1 MPDKSVRGFCG
12 VALRPVDQAKFSAR
26 SDPGVLVTDQPGGRM
41 KSVRRWALAG
51 VGSTAAGVLMAAAA
65 FACVSG
71 PVVNLSTINAKA
83 GQEVGI
89 TGTGFQTGN
98 NAVVRFN
105 ALDGPV
111 LTTVNAPIAS
121 GNLDAKFT
129 VPDGTKAGSYVIIV
143 TQQNAA
149 GTMTNAPVRAVFN
162 VVGDAGANP
171 VVGAPAATADNTLRA
186 NGLARTDNSVSG
198 GTLALVA
205 LGVGGVGMF
214 LAGMAALF
222 AGRRGS
228 APAAATSRS

>member
-1 MPDKSVRGFCG
+1 
-12 VALRPVDQAKFSAR
+12 
-26 SDPGVLVTDQPGGRM
+26 M
-41 KSVRRWALAG
+41 KSVRKWSIAG
-51 VGSTAAGVLMAAAA
+51 VGSAAAGVLMAAAA

-71 PVVNLSTINAKA
+71 PVVNLSTINAKV

-89 TGTGFQTGN
+89 TGTGFQAGN
-98 NAVVRFN
+98 SAVVRFN

-111 LTTVNAPIAS
+111 LTTVNAPIAA
-121 GNLDAKFT
+121 GGTNGALDAKFT
-129 VPDGTKAGSYVIIV
+129 VPDGTKPGSYVIIV

-149 GTMTNAPVRAVFN
+149 GQLTNAPVRAVFN
-162 VVGDAGANP
+162 VIGDGGANP
-171 VVGAPAATADNTLRA
+171 VVGAAPASADNTLRA

-228 APAAATSRS
+228 APETARARS

>member
-1 MPDKSVRGFCG
+1 MR
-12 VALRPVDQAKFSAR
+12 
-26 SDPGVLVTDQPGGRM
+26 
-41 KSVRRWALAG
+41 SVRRWAIAG
-51 VGSTAAGVLMAAAA
+51 VGATAVGVLMSAAAW
-65 FACVSG
+65 ACVSG
-71 PVVNLSTINAKA
+71 PVVNLSTISAKP

-98 NAVVRFN
+98 QATVRWN

-111 LTTVNAPIAS
+111 LATQAAPIAN

-129 VPDGTKAGSYVIIV
+129 VPQGTAPGSYVVIV
-143 TQQNAA
+143 TQNKAD
-149 GTMTNAPVRAVFN
+149 GSLSLSPIRAVMS
-162 VVGDAGANP
+162 VTGDAGAQP
-171 VVGAPAATADNTLRA
+171 VVGAPAATADTGARA
-186 NGLARTDNSVSG
+186 NGLVRDDETIST

-228 APAAATSRS
+228 APEAAKARS

>member
-1 MPDKSVRGFCG
+1 
-12 VALRPVDQAKFSAR
+12 
-26 SDPGVLVTDQPGGRM
+26 M

-51 VGSTAAGVLMAAAA
+51 VGSTAAGLLMTAAA

-89 TGTGFQTGN
+89 TGTGFQAAN
-98 NAVVRFN
+98 QAQVRWN

-111 LTTVNAPIAS
+111 LTTVPAPIT
-121 GNLDAKFT
+121 GGTLDAKFT
-129 VPDGTKAGSYVIIV
+129 VPEGTKAGSYVVVV
-143 TQQNAA
+143 TQTKAD
-149 GTMTNAPVRAVFN
+149 GSMSLSPIRAVMN
-162 VVGDAGANP
+162 VTGDAGTNP
-171 VVGAPAATADNTLRA
+171 VVGATTAQDTSVRA
-186 NGLARTDNSVSG
+186 DTLARSDDSIST

-222 AGRRGS
+222 AGRKS
-228 APAAATSRS
+228 TAPEAAKARS

>member
-1 MPDKSVRGFCG
+1 
-12 VALRPVDQAKFSAR
+12 
-26 SDPGVLVTDQPGGRM
+26 M

-51 VGSTAAGVLMAAAA
+51 VGSTAAGLLMTAAA

-89 TGTGFQTGN
+89 TGTGFQAAN
-98 NAVVRFN
+98 QAQVRWN

-111 LTTVNAPIAS
+111 LTTVPAPITGGTLNA
-121 GNLDAKFT
+121 NFT
-129 VPDGTKAGSYVIIV
+129 VPEGTKAGSYVVIV
-143 TQQNAA
+143 TQNKADGSMSLSPIRAVMNVTGEA
-149 GTMTNAPVRAVFN
+149 GTT
-162 VVGDAGANP
+162 P
-171 VVGAPAATADNTLRA
+171 VVGATAASTDTALRA
-186 NGLARTDNSVSG
+186 DGLTRSDDSVST

-222 AGRRGS
+222 AGRKS
-228 APAAATSRS
+228 TAPEAAKARS

>member
-1 MPDKSVRGFCG
+1 MKHVRQ
-12 VALRPVDQAKFSAR
+12 L
-26 SDPGVLVTDQPGGRM
+26 VLG
-41 KSVRRWALAG
+41 A
-51 VGSTAAGVLMAAAA
+51 VGTAAGGILMAAAA

-71 PVVNLSTINAKA
+71 PVVNLSTINAKV

-111 LTTVNAPIAS
+111 LTTVNAPIAG

-129 VPDGTKAGSYVIIV
+129 VPDGTKPGSYVIIV
-143 TQQNAA
+143 TQNNAA
-149 GTMTNAPVRAVFN
+149 GQLTNAPVRAVFN
-162 VVGDAGANP
+162 VIGDGGANP
-171 VVGAPAATADNTLRA
+171 VVGAPAASADNTLRA

-228 APAAATSRS
+228 APEAARARS

>member
-1 MPDKSVRGFCG
+1 
-12 VALRPVDQAKFSAR
+12 
-26 SDPGVLVTDQPGGRM
+26 M
-41 KSVRRWALAG
+41 KSVRRWALAS
-51 VGSTAAGVLMAAAA
+51 VGSAAAGVVMAAAA

-89 TGTGFQTGN
+89 TGTGFQTA
-98 NAVVRFN
+98 NAAQIRWN

-111 LTTVNAPIAS
+111 LTSVAAPITG

-129 VPDGTKAGSYVIIV
+129 VPAGTKAGSYVVIV
-143 TQQNAA
+143 TQTKAD
-149 GTMTNAPVRAVFN
+149 GSMSLSPIRAVMN
-162 VVGDAGANP
+162 VTGDAGANP
-171 VVGAPAATADNTLRA
+171 VLGATASQDTAVRA
-186 NGLARTDNSVSG
+186 DSLARSDDSIST

-222 AGRRGS
+222 AGRKS
-228 APAAATSRS
+228 AAPEAAKARS

>member
-1 MPDKSVRGFCG
+1 
-12 VALRPVDQAKFSAR
+12 
-26 SDPGVLVTDQPGGRM
+26 M
-41 KSVRRWALAG
+41 KQVRRWALAG
-51 VGSTAAGVLMAAAA
+51 MGSAAAGVLMAAAA

-71 PVVNLSTINAKA
+71 PVVNLSTIQAKA

-89 TGTGFQTGN
+89 TGTGFQAAN

-111 LTTVNAPIAS
+111 LTTVPAPVT
-121 GNLDAKFT
+121 GGLLDAKFT
-129 VPDGTKAGSYVIIV
+129 VPDGTKAGSYVVIV

-149 GTMTNAPVRAVFN
+149 GQMTNAPVRAVFN
-162 VVGDAGANP
+162 VVGDAGAKP
-171 VVGAPAATADNTLRA
+171 VVGAPASSVDNSVRA
-186 NGLARTDNSVSG
+186 NALARTDNSVSG

-222 AGRRGS
+222 AGRKGS
-228 APAAATSRS
+228 SPEAAKARS

>member
-1 MPDKSVRGFCG
+1 
-12 VALRPVDQAKFSAR
+12 
-26 SDPGVLVTDQPGGRM
+26 M

-51 VGSTAAGVLMAAAA
+51 VGSAAAGVLMAAAA

-129 VPDGTKAGSYVIIV
+129 VPEGTKPGSYVVIV
-143 TQQNAA
+143 TQNNAA
-149 GTMTNAPVRAVFN
+149 GQMTNAPVRAVFN
-162 VVGDAGANP
+162 VVGDSGTNP
-171 VVGAPAATADNTLRA
+171 VVGAAPASSDNTLRA

-222 AGRRGS
+222 AGRRSS
-228 APAAATSRS
+228 APEAARARS